1 MTATHD
7 RAADHPTAATTDAAG
22 SPNADQPAE
31 PPTPSDHA
39 PSDPASPRP
48 AATRSAFGGLRSL
61 LLSDRLLKIFAWAAV
76 VTNGVIAVT
85 GATVRVTG
93 SGLGCATWPEC
104 QPGTLVPEYRTG
116 MAAVRQAIEF
126 TNRTFTGIVLVA
138 SLGTFVLLW
147 LHRPRRAAVLRLA
160 AVGVVGVLFEAVWG
174 GVVVHL
180 ALAWWTVAPHMLVSL
195 LLISFALATAVR
207 IGEPDTPARNVVPRP
222 LRVLAEGTLGVLGA
236 LCIAGT
242 LVTAAGPHAGDV
254 NTPRLDIPVRTLAQ
268 VHADLMF
275 GFLGLLVALTVGFLA
290 VKAPRGLLKRGWLLV
305 VVTAAQGLLGLVQ
318 YATGVPEVLV
328 VTHVFGA
335 VLVVLAANWMVL
347 GTRQRDPEPLPG

>member
-7 RAADHPTAATTDAAG
+7 RASNREAPATTDGAR
-22 SPNADQPAE
+22 SPADRSTAPE
-31 PPTPSDHA
+31 PPRTG
-39 PSDPASPRP
+39 
-48 AATRSAFGGLRSL
+48 AAVGGLRSL
-61 LLSDRLLKIFAWAAV
+61 LRSDRLLKIFAWSAV

-93 SGLGCATWPEC
+93 SGLGCASWPEC

-116 MAAVRQAIEF
+116 MASVRQAIEF

-147 LHRPRRAAVLRLA
+147 LHRPRRRAVLRWA
-160 AVGVVGVLFEAVWG
+160 AVGVVGVLVEAVWG

-180 ALAWWTVAPHMLVSL
+180 ELAWWTVAPHMLVSL
-195 LLISFALATAVR
+195 LLVSFALVTAVR
-207 IGEPDTPARNVVPRP
+207 IGESDGPARNLVPGP
-222 LRVLAEGTLGVLGA
+222 LRVLAQATLGVLGA

-242 LVTAAGPHAGDV
+242 LVTAAGPHGGDV
-254 NTPRLDIPVRTLAQ
+254 NTARLDIPVRALAQ

-275 GFLGLLVALTVGFLA
+275 GFFGLLVALTVGFLA
-290 VKAPRGLLKRGWLLV
+290 VKAPPGLLKRGWLLV
-305 VVTAAQGLLGLVQ
+305 GVTAAQGILGLVQ

-328 VTHVFGA
+328 VTHVLGA
-335 VLVVLAANWMVL
+335 VLVVLAGTWMVL
-347 GTRQRDPEPLPG
+347 GTRIRGVDQLPG

>member
-7 RAADHPTAATTDAAG
+7 RAANRATPATTDAAE
-22 SPNADQPAE
+22 SPAG
-31 PPTPSDHA
+31 PSTA
-39 PSDPASPRP
+39 PGPRP
-48 AATRSAFGGLRSL
+48 AQTGSALGRLRSL

-93 SGLGCATWPEC
+93 SGLGCASWPEC

-138 SLGTFVLLW
+138 SLGTLVLLW

-180 ALAWWTVAPHMLVSL
+180 ELAWWTVAPHMLVSL
-195 LLISFALATAVR
+195 LLVSFALATAVR
-207 IGEPDTPARNVVPRP
+207 IGEPDTRARNVVPGP
-222 LRVLAEGTLGVLGA
+222 LRVLAQATLGVLGA

-242 LVTAAGPHAGDV
+242 LVTAAGPHGGDV
-254 NTPRLDIPVRTLAQ
+254 NTARLDIPVRTLAQ

-275 GFLGLLVALTVGFLA
+275 SFLGLLVALSVGFLA
-290 VKAPRGLLKRGWLLV
+290 VKAPSGLLKRGWLLV
-305 VVTAAQGLLGLVQ
+305 GVTAAQGLLGLVQ

-335 VLVVLAANWMVL
+335 VVVVLAGSWMVL
-347 GTRQRDPEPLPG
+347 GTRTRDAEPLPG